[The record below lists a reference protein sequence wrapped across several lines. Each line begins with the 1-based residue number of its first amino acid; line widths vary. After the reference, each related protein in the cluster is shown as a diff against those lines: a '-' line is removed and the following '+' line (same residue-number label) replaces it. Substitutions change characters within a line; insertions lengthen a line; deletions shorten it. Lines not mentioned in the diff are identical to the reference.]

1 MLTCTV
7 HMWRS
12 KDTNGAVGS
21 FSPST
26 IRVKERPPTLTP
38 RLDDL
43 VLTCWATGLATAT
56 TSWTFTDTEPWWMDH
71 CLKDMSAFPKS
82 LSDSNLFFEKAYP
95 CVHFTVNHKNVLR
108 CGRILLLRLRV
119 ETSQCKTLTLIKCKG
134 TKTSQHLILVWNS
147 LTTLSYNALAHSLTT
162 QLIKITCCP
171 FPNGQTYFHTY
182 PRTTEQMLADKMA
195 HPTNLKPFKVS
206 LKATLKS
213 LPQSFVPFRF
223 QPSP

>member
-1 MLTCTV
+1 
-7 HMWRS
+7 
-12 KDTNGAVGS
+12 
-21 FSPST
+21 
-26 IRVKERPPTLTP
+26 
-38 RLDDL
+38 
-43 VLTCWATGLATAT
+43 
-56 TSWTFTDTEPWWMDH
+56 MDH

-171 FPNGQTYFHTY
+171 FPNGQT
-182 PRTTEQMLADKMA
+182 TEQMLADKMA

-213 LPQSFVPFRF
+213 LPQSFVPFKF